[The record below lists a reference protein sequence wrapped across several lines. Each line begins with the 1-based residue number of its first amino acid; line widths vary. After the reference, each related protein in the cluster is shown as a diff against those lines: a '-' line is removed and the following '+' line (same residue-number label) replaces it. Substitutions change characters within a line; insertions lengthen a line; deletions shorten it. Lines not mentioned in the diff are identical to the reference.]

1 MEKYMREEGKLMC
14 FIFFKSNLF
23 LIKLFISTEN
33 AIAMLSFRHDDLII
47 RNGLYAEM
55 WSEQR
60 KSTSDI
66 PTNED
71 SVAPATSTSET
82 SSSKSHHHPHV

>member
-1 MEKYMREEGKLMC
+1 MSC
-14 FIFFKSNLF
+14 
-23 LIKLFISTEN
+23 
-33 AIAMLSFRHDDLII
+33 RHDDLII

-66 PTNED
+66 PSNED
-71 SVAPATSTSET
+71 PPAPSATNINET
-82 SSSKSHHHPHV
+82 SINTKSYHHPHV